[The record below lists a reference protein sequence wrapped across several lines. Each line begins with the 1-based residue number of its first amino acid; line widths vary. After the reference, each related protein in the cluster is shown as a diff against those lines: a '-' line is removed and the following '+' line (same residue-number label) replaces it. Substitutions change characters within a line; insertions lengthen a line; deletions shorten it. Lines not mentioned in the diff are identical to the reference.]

1 MRATGRTE
9 RDCPKM
15 YFKTAVIFASFA
27 LIYGL
32 LVFAATEW
40 WQALPLAIALG
51 LTVVAI
57 GFNVMHDGSHAAY
70 SDRHWVNRAAAMS
83 LDLVGGGSY
92 FWHWKHNVFHHT
104 FVNVLGYDT
113 DINLA
118 GLGRLTPHHP
128 RAWIHRWQH
137 LYVWFLYGAMVIKWQ
152 LYDDFRLALTSRMG
166 EHRFP
171 RPRGWQWMV
180 FFTGKLVFLSLAFA
194 IPLALHP
201 VWAVAATYAVA
212 AATTGIMLAV
222 VFQLAHC
229 VEQAHF
235 PLASGAGRMDTP
247 WAVHQVETSV
257 DFARHSRVAS
267 WLLGGLNFQIEHHLF
282 SRICHVNYPAI
293 APLVEQTCRE
303 FGVAYHYNTTFV
315 SALRSHYRWLR
326 TLGRTDDARP
336 ELPMRAA

>member
-1 MRATGRTE
+1 MRAYLTSLRMFVVGAL
-9 RDCPKM
+9 M
-15 YFKTAVIFASFA
+15 LGWLAASY
-27 LIYGL
+27 IL
-32 LVFAATEW
+32 LVFFSHGPITRLIFATS
-40 WQALPLAIALG
+40 LG
-51 LTVVAI
+51 LAAAGV
-57 GFNVMHDGSHAAY
+57 GFNIPHDGGHRSYSRFSLVNKLAA
-70 SDRHWVNRAAAMS
+70 STF
-83 LDLVGGGSY
+83 DLLGASSY
-92 FWHWKHNVFHHT
+92 IWHWKHNVFHHT

-128 RAWIHRWQH
+128 RAWMHRWQH
-137 LYVWFLYGAMVIKWQ
+137 LYVWFLYGAMVVKWQ

-229 VEQAHF
+229 QSSF
-235 PLASGAGRMDTP
+235 RD
-247 WAVHQVETSV
+247 
-257 DFARHSRVAS
+257 
-267 WLLGGLNFQIEHHLF
+267 
-282 SRICHVNYPAI
+282 
-293 APLVEQTCRE
+293 
-303 FGVAYHYNTTFV
+303 
-315 SALRSHYRWLR
+315 SH
-326 TLGRTDDARP
+326 
-336 ELPMRAA
+336 